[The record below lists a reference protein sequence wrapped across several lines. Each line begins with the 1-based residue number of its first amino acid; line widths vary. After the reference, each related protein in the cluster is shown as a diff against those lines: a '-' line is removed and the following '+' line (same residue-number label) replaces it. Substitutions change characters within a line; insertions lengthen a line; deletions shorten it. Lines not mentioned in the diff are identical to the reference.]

1 MKLAAGRIDVF
12 IARPDPAIRVVL
24 VYGPDGGLVRERIA
38 RLTKSVVDDP
48 SDPFRVAELSTAILK
63 DDPAKLSDEAAAISM
78 IGGRRVIRISDAAD
92 ALSSLLEK
100 FLAAPVGDAL
110 ILLAAGDLGKSSSLR
125 GLCEKHDLAAAL
137 PCYADEGRD
146 LAQVI
151 RESLEK
157 HKLTADPEAMAF
169 LIANLGGD
177 RMITR
182 SELEKLALYVG
193 KPGKVGLAEAE
204 AAIGDN
210 SGFTMDDLVFAV
222 TDGNVTASQR
232 LLERVLHEGNSSVAV
247 LRALSRHFQ
256 RLHWAAAQLQ
266 TGKSPKQ
273 AMMGLRPPVFF
284 KQESRFESALGV
296 WPPSALATAL
306 ETLLAAEIDSKSTG
320 MPAET
325 MLAQTMLELSRQSAA
340 RRKRGR

>member
-1 MKLAAGRIDVF
+1 MKLAAGRIEAF
-12 IARPDPAIRVVL
+12 LARPDPLVRVIL
-24 VYGPDGGLVRERIA
+24 VYGPDGGLVRERIS
-38 RLTKSVVDDP
+38 RLTKGVVENP

-63 DDPAKLSDEAAAISM
+63 DDPARLSDEAASISM
-78 IGGRRVIRISDAAD
+78 IGGRRVLRITEAAD
-92 ALSSLLEK
+92 ALSSLMEK
-100 FLAAPVGDAL
+100 FLANPSGDAL
-110 ILLAAGDLGKSSSLR
+110 VLLAAGDLGKSSSLR
-125 GLCEKHDLAAAL
+125 ALCEKHDLAAAI

-146 LAQVI
+146 LAGVI
-151 RESLEK
+151 RETLER
-157 HKLTADPEAMAF
+157 HKLSPDPDALAF

-182 SELEKLALYVG
+182 AELDKLALYMG
-193 KPGKVGLAEAE
+193 QPGRVSLSDAE

-210 SGFTMDDLVFAV
+210 SGFTMDDLVYSV
-222 TDGNVTASQR
+222 TDGNVAASQR
-232 LLERVLHEGNSSVAV
+232 LLERVLNEGNSSVAV

-256 RLHWAAAQLQ
+256 RLHWAAAQIQ
-266 TGKSPKQ
+266 GGKSPKQ

-296 WPPSALATAL
+296 WPPGALATAL

-325 MLAQTMLELSRQSAA
+325 MLAQTMLDLARQSAA